1 MTFGP
6 SLPDAAARMLGTM
19 RPGHRPD
26 GHLAIE
32 VPAYRRFMPAL
43 MPTRTG
49 STVFL
54 DQVVEVEAAE
64 RFVAETRQAHPD
76 LHPTLFHV
84 VLWALG
90 RMFERHAHLN
100 RFVSGGRLYDRDG
113 IWISFTVKTEL
124 SDDGTLVEV
133 KHRCDPAQSFADFV
147 RDIEASVTAARAGA
161 EGVAD
166 KELSLLLHLPPL
178 FRRGAVLLVGLANS
192 LNVLPRALIDGD
204 PFFASAFVTNL
215 GSVGLDAGFHHLY
228 DYGTIPL
235 FCTFGL
241 VHDAIVVRDGEPAV
255 SSVASLKFSY
265 DERIEDGLY
274 AARAVQ
280 DLCATLHDPH
290 R

>member
-1 MTFGP
+1 MGP
-6 SLPDAAARMLGTM
+6 LPSPLSLAGVGT
-19 RPGHRPD
+19 RHRPD
-26 GHLAIE
+26 GHLATE

-49 STVFL
+49 STVFF
-54 DQVVEVEAAE
+54 DQVVEVEAAQ
-64 RFVAETRQAHPD
+64 RFVAATRSAHPD
-76 LHPTLFHV
+76 LHPTLFHL

-90 RMFERHAHLN
+90 RMFDRHPHLN
-100 RFVSGGRLYDRDG
+100 RFVSGGRVYDRDG

-124 SDDGTLVEV
+124 TDEGTLVEV
-133 KHRCDPAQSFADFV
+133 KHLCDPTQSFADFV
-147 RDIEASVTAARAGA
+147 RDIESSVVAARAGA

-166 KELSLLLHLPPL
+166 KEMSLFLHLPPL
-178 FRRGAVLLVGLANS
+178 LRRGVVRLAEAANA

-215 GSVGLDAGFHHLY
+215 GSVGIDAGFHHLY

-241 VHDAIVVRDGEPAV
+241 VHDGIVARGGKPAV
-255 SSVASLKFSY
+255 ARVASLKFSY

-280 DLCATLHDPH
+280 DLCAILHDPASVA
-290 R
+290 